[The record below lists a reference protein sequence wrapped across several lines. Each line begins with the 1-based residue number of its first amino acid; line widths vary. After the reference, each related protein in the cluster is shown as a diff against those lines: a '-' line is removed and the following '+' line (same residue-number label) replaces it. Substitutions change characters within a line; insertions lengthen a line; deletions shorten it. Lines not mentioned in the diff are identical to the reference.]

1 MEYKDND
8 DLEMEELED
17 EDASE
22 ELTEESPEESI
33 SNEVDEVKNQLIR
46 LQADFANYKKRQDKD
61 RELLKYMAIERFVEK
76 LLPVMDNFE
85 RAMDSA
91 KESDVSLYEGVKM
104 IYDQM
109 VLVLK
114 DNGVEMID
122 PLGEQFDPNFH
133 HAIAMEKCEE
143 EHGVIIDVLQTG
155 YMLKDK
161 VIRPATV
168 RVAE

>member
-1 MEYKDND
+1 MEYKENEG
-8 DLEMEELED
+8 LEMEELDKEEILEETED
-17 EDASE
+17 ETSE
-22 ELTEESPEESI
+22 ETI
-33 SNEVDEVKNQLIR
+33 SSEVDELKNQLLR
-46 LQADFANYKKRQDKD
+46 LQADFANYKKRQEKD

-114 DNGVEMID
+114 DNAVEMID

-133 HAIAMEKCEE
+133 HAIAMEKCGE

-161 VIRPATV
+161 VIRPAAV